1 MAIPAQE
8 NTSQQDNAK
17 PTKEDSLVQI
27 RKMMEAERLGREE
40 ERTKRE
46 AAEKRLAE
54 VERLT
59 QQALKSMP
67 QVEEDDDDDAD
78 PYVDK
83 KKLNKKF
90 TKFKQENEQ
99 HTEAKIEKIVQA
111 RLDQARQEEWMKQN
125 SDYYDVI
132 QHAKTLHEKDP
143 ELVDTIAKM
152 PDGFERNKLVYRNIK
167 LLGLHKAP
175 EPQSSIQDKIDQNR
189 KSPYYQP
196 SGVAS
201 PAYGAISGGK
211 DYSPA
216 EGNNAYAK
224 MKELQKR
231 IRL

>member
-1 MAIPAQE
+1 MAVLAQE
-8 NTSQQDNAK
+8 NQSQSENAK

-40 ERTKRE
+40 ERVKRE
-46 AAEKRLAE
+46 AAEKRLVE
-54 VERLT
+54 VERLA
-59 QQALKSMP
+59 QQALKSTP
-67 QVEEDDDDDAD
+67 QADDDEDDDAD

-90 TKFKQENEQ
+90 SKFKQENEQ

-111 RLDQARQEEWMKQN
+111 RLDQVRQEEWMKQN
-125 SDYYDVI
+125 PDYYDVI
-132 QHAKTLHEKDP
+132 QYAKELHGKDP

-175 EPQSSIQDKIDQNR
+175 EPQPSLQDKIDQNKR
-189 KSPYYQP
+189 SPYYQP
-196 SGVAS
+196 SGVSA
-201 PAYGAISGGK
+201 PPYGAVTGGK

-216 EGNNAYAK
+216 EGKNAYAK
-224 MKELQKR
+224 MKELQQR